1 MTSEAE
7 TKEKGGY
14 GVLTDAGI
22 DRLRQRVGIQVRKP
36 TPPHNYEVTWDGTR
50 HFANGYG
57 DNNPLWCDRD
67 YAKSTRWGDLI
78 APPNFLYTMGE
89 HDAPPPT
96 PEQKAL
102 LKGDPL
108 VGLGSYQAEMSF
120 EWWRPLRLG
129 DRLRQRS
136 ALVGVGV
143 NDNSSFGGRTVTE
156 TNAFIY
162 RNQNDE
168 LTAIQRGS
176 WIRVER
182 HASKERK
189 KEYDLPKPY
198 TAEELA
204 KIDAAYEAETIRGAE
219 TRYFED
225 VVVGEDLGTMV
236 RGPLRTSDIIVWH
249 VGWGMQ
255 LTPPGAF
262 RESWKIRKK
271 VPGMYTPNELN
282 VPDTVQRLHWEKAW
296 ANELGVPIPYD
307 YGGIRETFLTNI
319 CTNWM
324 GDDGWLWKMSCQH
337 RKFVYTGDTY
347 WIKGRVTNKVQEAG
361 RNEVHVDIWVE
372 NQHGTIVS
380 PGSAVILL
388 PSRGGAVELPKPAE
402 ENVDA
407 MFAHEAE
414 RLAGRK

>member
-1 MTSEAE
+1 MADTAE
-7 TKEKGGY
+7 KSGY
-14 GVLTDAGI
+14 GILTEEGI
-22 DRLRQRVGIQVRKP
+22 ARLRQRIGIQVRKP
-36 TPPHNYEVTWDGTR
+36 TAPHNYEVTFDGTR

-57 DNNPLWCDRD
+57 DNNPLWADRE
-67 YAKSTRWGDLI
+67 YGKSTRWGGLI

-89 HDAPPPT
+89 HDAPELT

-102 LKGDPL
+102 MKGDPL

-129 DRLRQRS
+129 DQLKQRS
-136 ALVGVGV
+136 ALVGVSV
-143 NDNSSFGGRTVTE
+143 NDHSSFGGRTVTE
-156 TNAFIY
+156 TNGYIY
-162 RNQNDE
+162 RNQKNE

-189 KEYDLPKPY
+189 KEYELPKPY
-198 TAEELA
+198 TPEQLAE
-204 KIDAAYEAETIRGAE
+204 IDATYEAETLRGA
-219 TRYFED
+219 TPLYWED
-225 VVVGEDLGTMV
+225 VQVGEDLPTMV
-236 RGPLRTSDIIVWH
+236 RGPLRTSDIVVWH

-271 VPGMYTPNELN
+271 VPGMYTPNGLN
-282 VPDTVQRLHWEKAW
+282 IPDTVQRLHWETAW

-307 YGGIRETFLTNI
+307 YGGLRETFLTNI

-324 GDDGWLWKMSCQH
+324 GDEGWLWKLTCQH

-347 WIKGRVTNKVQEAG
+347 WIKGKVTDKKQEAG
-361 RNEVHVDIWVE
+361 RNEVHLNMWVE
-372 NQHGTIVS
+372 NQWGTIVS
-380 PGSAVILL
+380 PGSAVVLL
-388 PSRGGAVELPKPAE
+388 PTRDKAVELPRPAQE
-402 ENVDA
+402 DVDQ
-407 MFAHEAE
+407 MFAHEVE
-414 RLAGRK
+414 TM

>member
-1 MTSEAE
+1 MAAVSDV
-7 TKEKGGY
+7 KEDAGY
-14 GVLTDAGI
+14 GVLTEAGI
-22 DRLRQRVGIQVRKP
+22 ARLRQRVGIQVRKP

-57 DNNPLWCDRD
+57 DGNPLWCDRD
-67 YAKSTRWGDLI
+67 YGKSTRWGGLI

-89 HDAPPPT
+89 HDAPPLT
-96 PEQKAL
+96 AEQKAL
-102 LKGDPL
+102 MKGDPL
-108 VGLGSYQAEMSF
+108 IGLGSYQAEMSF

-129 DRLRQRS
+129 DQLKQRS
-136 ALVGVGV
+136 ALVGVAV
-143 NDNSSFGGRTVTE
+143 NENSSFGGRTVTE
-156 TNAFIY
+156 TNGFIY
-162 RNQNDE
+162 RNQDDE

-198 TAEELA
+198 TDEQLAE
-204 KIDAAYEAETIRGAE
+204 IDAAYEAETIRGAE

-225 VVVGEDLGTMV
+225 VEVGEALQTIV
-236 RGPLRTSDIIVWH
+236 RGPMRTSDLIVWH

-262 RESWKIRKK
+262 RESWKIRRK
-271 VPGMYTPNELN
+271 VPGMYTRNELN
-282 VPDTVQRLHWEKAW
+282 IPDTVQRLHWEKAW
-296 ANELGVPIPYD
+296 ANELGIPVPYD

-324 GDDGWLWKMSCQH
+324 GDEGWLWKLSCQH

-347 WIKGRVTNKVQEAG
+347 WIKGRVREKRQEAG
-361 RNEVHVDIWVE
+361 RNEAHLDVWVE
-372 NQHGTIVS
+372 NQWGTIVS
-380 PGSAVILL
+380 PGTAVVLL
-388 PSRGGAVELPKPAE
+388 PSRDKAVHLPSPAE
-402 ENVDA
+402 ENIDR
-407 MFAHEAE
+407 MFAHEAA
-414 RLAGRK
+414 RLS